1 MSELFVSYRPE
12 DARWAAGRIC
22 DRLLAEF
29 GEGKVFLDTIAIE
42 PGEDFVETIGARVEA
57 CRIVLAIIGPNWLDI
72 LRARLR
78 QPNDYHRIE
87 LAQALKRGVRVVPLT
102 IDEAVMPGEAELP
115 AEIATLAR
123 RHAVPVRADTFRSDI
138 APLAE
143 FLRRALSEA
152 PPAVSAERPAEPP
165 RATAPA
171 SLRLKHRTE
180 FWKVSPLGGSDLHKI
195 IVWFDA
201 EPAALDAIEKV
212 VYTLHPSFKNPVRE
226 ILDRE
231 SNFQL
236 LTNGWGE
243 FEIQATAHF
252 KNGDPPVAL
261 SHYIDF
267 DRR

>member
-1 MSELFVSYRPE
+1 MSELFVSYRRE

-22 DRLLAEF
+22 DWLLAEF
-29 GEGKVFLDTIAIE
+29 GEGRVFFDTIAIE

-78 QPNDYHRIE
+78 QPNDYLRIE

-102 IDEAVMPGEAELP
+102 IDDAAMPGEADLP
-115 AEIATLAR
+115 DEIVTLAR

-138 APLAE
+138 APLVE

-152 PPAVSAERPAEPP
+152 PPAAAQPTAPP
-165 RATAPA
+165 RRETTAA

-180 FWKVSPLGGSDLHKI
+180 FWKESPLGGSDLYKI
-195 IVWFDA
+195 FVWVDA
-201 EPAALDAIEKV
+201 EPAALEAIEKV

-231 SNFQL
+231 NNFQL

-243 FEIQATAHF
+243 FEIQATAYF
-252 KNGDPPVAL
+252 KNGDPPAAV

-267 DRR
+267 DRRR